1 MSYLCHVLLSPRR
14 AAGHQM
20 SSQPHSPPIQDCPR
34 LLWSHSWLPHTF
46 FMTVIPF
53 ACVEWKSVP
62 REEEQRLGALSH
74 HAVGFG
80 EFLVTSLEELP
91 FSFLPLECT
100 LCRKPQGRA
109 NPLQVWAATALLHTP
124 QTQESCATEKKL
136 LFNTR

>member
-1 MSYLCHVLLSPRR
+1 
-14 AAGHQM
+14 
-20 SSQPHSPPIQDCPR
+20 
-34 LLWSHSWLPHTF
+34 
-46 FMTVIPF
+46 MTVIPF

-74 HAVGFG
+74 HAVGFR

-109 NPLQVWAATALLHTP
+109 NPLQVWAATALLHTA
-124 QTQESCATEKKL
+124 QTQESCGTEKKL